1 MKQQFKALFI
11 ILLSF
16 TSISLYAQSKM
27 VKYFNMLPSDKRHN
41 VKVTEKG
48 GKFKT
53 DIETPNSIVVDDKN
67 GFLQIV
73 DDGTG
78 GGKLTYQLAMFKDAT
93 GKVVLGFNTFGFDGV
108 MYDNVNL
115 TFYEPDNKM
124 TDVTKKVFGVK
135 IEDSDYQKAPYK
147 GTAKLRDFVSKENS
161 TEYTYYNLP
170 RQGLEI
176 KVFHGYVAL
185 DNACKF
191 ERNKEACYFLE
202 QFRPFVTVKW
212 DKAKGIFVK

>member
-1 MKQQFKALFI
+1 
-11 ILLSF
+11 
-16 TSISLYAQSKM
+16 
-27 VKYFNMLPSDKRHN
+27 MLPTEKRDN
-41 VKVTEKG
+41 IKVTEKN

-78 GGKLTYQLAMFKDAT
+78 GGKLTYQLAMFKDVA
-93 GKVVLGFNTFGFDGV
+93 GKVVLGFSRFGFDGV
-108 MYDNVNL
+108 MYDNIDL
-115 TFYEPDNKM
+115 TFYQPDNKM
-124 TDVTKKVFGVK
+124 INVTAKVFGVE
-135 IEDSDYQKAPYK
+135 IANSDYQKAPYE
-147 GTAKLRDFVSKENS
+147 GSAKLSDFVRKENS
-161 TEYTYYNLP
+161 TEYTYYDLP

-176 KVFHGYVAL
+176 KVFHGYVSL

-191 ERNKEACYFLE
+191 ERNKEACYFLA
-202 QFRPFVTVKW
+202 QYRPFVTVKW